1 MSYASP
7 DTISAAVAAPLTL
20 TGTSDVVQ
28 LTVLGDAAQT
38 ADIVKVQTSAAADVL
53 TVSKGG
59 RVLTSASEAF
69 PVSIG
74 QHSVHASGHIA
85 FGAGA
90 TAPTNANY
98 AMRGGGSSTLVNGP
112 SSVTLLVADAT
123 KVTVAAALATIE
135 VNTYLTGKVLSG
147 YAESVK
153 AVAATPR
160 AVTSLE
166 TGGTFTNEGAAALQV
181 FDLPT
186 AVAGLRYT
194 FIVQDAD
201 GIQVN
206 AAAADTIRVGAA
218 VSAAAG
224 LVSSTN
230 IGAVVTIVAI
240 NATEWLATSV
250 INTWT
255 VT

>member
-1 MSYASP
+1 
-7 DTISAAVAAPLTL
+7 AALAQ
-20 TGTSDVVQ
+20 S
-28 LTVLGDAAQT
+28 VL
-38 ADIVKVQTSAAADVL
+38 
-53 TVSKGG
+53 
-59 RVLTSASEAF
+59 
-69 PVSIG
+69 
-74 QHSVHASGHIA
+74 A
-85 FGAGA
+85 FGTGA
-90 TAPTNANY
+90 TAPNGGNYTIRTDGAATFLNVPNGSGFIGFTTND
-98 AMRGGGSSTLVNGP
+98 STRF
-112 SSVTLLVADAT
+112 
-123 KVTVAAALATIE
+123 KVEAGLITSAQPMYIS
-135 VNTYLTGKVLSG
+135 GKVISG
-147 YAESVK
+147 YADSVT
-153 AVAATPR
+153 AVATTPR
-160 AVTSLE
+160 TVTSLE
-166 TGGTFTNEGAAALQV
+166 SGGTFTNEGAAALQV